1 MGVTAHSISL
11 IEKALS
17 LITVTEVME
26 LGSQNL
32 FDKEYGEN
40 KKHDGLHCN
49 NPYSSEYYKSK
60 GIKYNCIDLNGEN
73 QAYKLDLEIGLPKE
87 FLKFEQKL
95 TDGTPWFFERKYKL
109 VTDFG
114 TGEHVRNSYS
124 VFKNIHDLLEVGGI
138 CIRENPKTGNWSG
151 HGFNYMTTDIY
162 KSIANANGY
171 KIIELHEHPAM
182 GNITDGWNVCCIYQ
196 KTHDVPFMNEGVFK
210 LLNVPTT

>member
-1 MGVTAHSISL
+1 MGVTAHSIKL

-32 FDKEYGEN
+32 FDKNYGEN

-49 NPYSSEYYKSK
+49 NPYASEYYRSK

-73 QAYKLDLEIGLPKE
+73 GALQYQLEEPVKHD
-87 FLKFEQKL
+87 K
-95 TDGTPWFFERKYKL
+95 KYML

-114 TGEHVRNSYS
+114 TGEHVRNVYN
-124 VFKNIHDLLEVGGI
+124 VFKTIHDLLEEGGV
-138 CIRENPKTGNWSG
+138 CVRENPKTGSWLG

-162 KSIANANGY
+162 TKLAQLQGY
-171 KIIELHEHPAM
+171 KIIDLHEHAAM
-182 GNITDGWNVCCIYQ
+182 GNVTDGWNVCCIYQ
-196 KTHDVPFMNEGVFK
+196 KTNEFNFMSEETFAQ
-210 LLNVPTT
+210 LNVPTS